1 MNVNT
6 RVIYVKV
13 AGVSFE
19 GRQAYLEALLGDE
32 PVKIVPEPDNKY
44 DANALAVHIAI
55 NGSVCHCGFIP
66 KDLAAEIAPL
76 LDGEAV
82 MATIAHVQGGGDYWY
97 GLTLRVEIPADAPF

>member
-1 MNVNT
+1 MQTPT

-19 GRQAYLEALLGDE
+19 GRQAYLAALLGDE
-32 PVKIVPEPDNKY
+32 PVRIVPEPENQY
-44 DANALAVHIAI
+44 DPNALAVHIAI

-66 KDLAAEIAPL
+66 KELASEIAPL

-82 MATIAHVQGGGDYWY
+82 MARIATVRGGGDYNY
-97 GLTLRVEIPADAPF
+97 GLTIRVEIPDDAPF